1 MRDGKFTR
9 EKYLNILEG
18 DIEEIDLNILDHENG
33 SFIIDDKTNGYDVS
47 YLAVRYL
54 IEILSKENFNKLI
67 RNNEK
72 IVEIGKII
80 YKELLKYFN
89 SPL

>member
-1 MRDGKFTR
+1 MRDGKFIR
-9 EKYLNILEG
+9 EKYINILEG
-18 DIEEIDLNILDHENG
+18 DIEEINLNLLNHESG
-33 SFIIDDKTNGYDVS
+33 SFIIDDKINGYDVS

-54 IEILSKENFNKLI
+54 IETLSKEKFNKLI

-72 IVEIGKII
+72 IVETGKIV